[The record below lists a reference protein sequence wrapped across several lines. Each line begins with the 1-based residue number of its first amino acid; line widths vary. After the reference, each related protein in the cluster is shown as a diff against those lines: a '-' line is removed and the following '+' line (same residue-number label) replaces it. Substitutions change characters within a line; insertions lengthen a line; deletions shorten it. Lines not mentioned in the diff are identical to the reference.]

1 MNTVISCIEVFLTD
15 GLMYSLLALGYYVSF
30 SILDFPDLSVE
41 GTVLLGGVIYSL
53 MVCGGFSTILAVIAS
68 ALIGILALIVAFS
81 ALKAKGKNT
90 AVSLAGALLIGVAVG
105 AVVYAVI
112 TFGGQNPWLAILVSF
127 VLGALAGCVT
137 GILHVKLHIRPLLC
151 GILVSTGLI
160 SINLVMTVVGN
171 GGNFKGED
179 ALSTISFTRNDPTV
193 LRTFPA
199 KLIPDNVNGVN
210 LRALITFLVVAIIF
224 KLILDAYLK
233 TKNGLLLRATGN
245 NTQFVSMLAQDPG
258 RSKIIG
264 LAISNGY
271 AAVAGALIATS
282 RANANQGMGIG
293 MVVIGLASVII
304 GLSIF
309 GKLRFMKPTTMVI
322 IGSII
327 YQACLAIATYLGV
340 PSAYN
345 KLIMAILFTIALVMS
360 NAMKKGESRV

>member
-1 MNTVISCIEVFLTD
+1 MSTVISCIEVFLSD
-15 GLMYSLLALGYYVSF
+15 GLMYSLLALGYYISF

-41 GTVLLGGVIYSL
+41 GTVLLGGVAYSL
-53 MVCGGFSTILAVIAS
+53 LVCANV
-68 ALIGILALIVAFS
+68 
-81 ALKAKGKNT
+81 
-90 AVSLAGALLIGVAVG
+90 
-105 AVVYAVI
+105 
-112 TFGGQNPWLAILVSF
+112 NPWLAIIAAF
-127 VLGALAGCVT
+127 ILGALAGCVT
-137 GILHVKLHIRPLLC
+137 GVLHVKLHIRPLLC

-160 SINLVMTVVGN
+160 SINLVLTVVGN
-171 GGNFKGED
+171 GGNFKGEN
-179 ALSTISFTRNDPTV
+179 ALSTISFTRTDPTV

-199 KLIPDNVNGVN
+199 KLLPDNINGINV
-210 LRALITFLVVAIIF
+210 RALVTFLVIAVLF
-224 KLILDAYLK
+224 KLILDRYLK

-258 RSKIIG
+258 KSKIIG
-264 LAISNGY
+264 LAIANGY

-293 MVVIGLASVII
+293 MVVVGLASVII

-322 IGSII
+322 LGSII